1 MLIHSIIS
9 ENDIFFNDC
18 CLQPTYMNVS
28 GGILEIGEKNG
39 VREIVRLH
47 STNPHM
53 YLDKRYA
60 PCNIV
65 G

>member
-1 MLIHSIIS
+1 
-9 ENDIFFNDC
+9 
-18 CLQPTYMNVS
+18 MNVS